1 MSNNYLDFEKPIV
14 DIEKKI
20 RDIKD
25 SAMEGRGRVTDDEE
39 IHTLERKLEK
49 VQKEVYS
56 GLSRWQRVLLAR
68 HPQRPQSQDY
78 IAAMTTDFLEL
89 HGDRSFS
96 DDKALIAGL
105 AKFNN
110 RPIVVIGQQKGKDTK
125 QKLKHNFG
133 MCNPEGYRKGL
144 RLMYLAAKF
153 KLPLLVLIDTP
164 GAYPGIGAEERG
176 QAEAIARNI
185 REMAILPVPIVV
197 VIVGEGAS
205 GGALGLGI
213 GDKVMMLENSWY
225 SVISPE
231 GCAAILWRDAAKGPQ
246 AAEALKLS
254 ATDLL
259 KLGVVDQVIPEAGGS
274 ASRNAPEQM
283 QILKQ
288 HVSEAF
294 QELQKSSPEELIDL
308 RIQKYRNIGQFY
320 EIQEG

>member
-1 MSNNYLDFEKPIV
+1 
-14 DIEKKI
+14 
-20 RDIKD
+20 
-25 SAMEGRGRVTDDEE
+25 MEGKGRVTDDEE

-78 IAAMTTDFLEL
+78 ITAITTDFVEL
-89 HGDRSFS
+89 HGDRAFS
-96 DDKALIAGL
+96 DDKALLAGL
-105 AKFNN
+105 AKFDD
-110 RPIVVIGQQKGKDTK
+110 RPILVIGQQKGKDTK

-254 ATDLL
+254 ASDLL
-259 KLGVVDQVIPEAGGS
+259 ELGVIDKVIPEAGGS

-283 QILKQ
+283 QLLKQ
-288 HVSEAF
+288 HVTEAF
-294 QELQKSSPEELIDL
+294 QELQLKTPEELVNL